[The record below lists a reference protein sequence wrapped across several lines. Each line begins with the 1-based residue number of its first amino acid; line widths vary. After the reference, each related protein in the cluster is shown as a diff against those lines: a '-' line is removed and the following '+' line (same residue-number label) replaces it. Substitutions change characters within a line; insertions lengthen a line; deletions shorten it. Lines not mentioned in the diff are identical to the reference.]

1 MLFGAH
7 VSVSCGY
14 DKALDYAQSVGCE
27 CIQIFA
33 KSPRQWRSSALN
45 QPAVDAFRLLR
56 EQRGFGPVFTHTAYL
71 INLSTTNAEIRDKSI
86 DALADELSRGS
97 ALGAAGVVSHIGN
110 VPDGDSEAAAC
121 RVGEA
126 IVQAFRMAGGEEC
139 RTRLL
144 LENTAGAGSTFG
156 STFAEIGACI
166 EAAGLGPDRL
176 GTCFDTCHG
185 WAFGYRVDTAH
196 GWRSTV
202 DDLERA
208 VGVERLGLIHAND
221 CKFEAGTHRDRH
233 EWIGDG
239 FIGNEGFS
247 AMVAMP
253 ELSDVPVVTEMPGE
267 IPEKDLVNV
276 QRLAAMRDA
285 CARSQ

>member
-56 EQRGFGPVFTHTAYL
+56 EDPG
-71 INLSTTNAEIRDKSI
+71 
-86 DALADELSRGS
+86 
-97 ALGAAGVVSHIGN
+97 
-110 VPDGDSEAAAC
+110 
-121 RVGEA
+121 
-126 IVQAFRMAGGEEC
+126 
-139 RTRLL
+139 
-144 LENTAGAGSTFG
+144 GAGSTFG
-156 STFAEIGACI
+156 STLAEIGACI